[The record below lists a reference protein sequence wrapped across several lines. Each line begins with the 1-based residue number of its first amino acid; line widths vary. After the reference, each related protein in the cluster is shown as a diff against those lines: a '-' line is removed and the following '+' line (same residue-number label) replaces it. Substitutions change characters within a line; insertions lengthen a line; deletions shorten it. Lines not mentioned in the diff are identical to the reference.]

1 MISLGIGDILK
12 VEKDGISYRVIA
24 IVSGQYIYL
33 CELNINKLI
42 ISVVSYAG
50 VIEKISKK
58 EFVLLPKE
66 NIIVDYSEIIWE
78 YCVPPALPVVFSL
91 FFDKKLSL

>member
-50 VIEKISKK
+50 VIEKISKT
-58 EFVLLPKE
+58 
-66 NIIVDYSEIIWE
+66 
-78 YCVPPALPVVFSL
+78 
-91 FFDKKLSL
+91 